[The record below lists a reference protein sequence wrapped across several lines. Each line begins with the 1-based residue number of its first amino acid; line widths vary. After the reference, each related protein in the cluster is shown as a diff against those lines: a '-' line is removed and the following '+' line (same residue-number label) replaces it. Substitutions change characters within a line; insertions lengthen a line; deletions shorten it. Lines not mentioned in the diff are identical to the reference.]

1 MLMGDAKQ
9 SETLS
14 MKRDEETVVSSPE
27 KTAQNAA
34 PCRITFED
42 VTAAA
47 YRIKDRV
54 PKTVCEVTLK
64 MRVFSLKP
72 QIVVSV
78 LIFPTLLAWNSTSK
92 KISCSTPEGRLPQS
106 NYFIN

>member
-9 SETLS
+9 SETSS
-14 MKRDEETVVSSPE
+14 MKRDGETVVSSPE

-34 PCRITFED
+34 PYRITFED

-64 MRVFSLKP
+64 MRSP
-72 QIVVSV
+72 PR
-78 LIFPTLLAWNSTSK
+78 IFL
-92 KISCSTPEGRLPQS
+92 
-106 NYFIN
+106 